1 MKPPKINPSL
11 KALLGATS
19 CLGVVTAPGHAAEVA
34 DEFAGNWYRTEL
46 LIFVREDATSRSVED
61 WNPLPELHYPENTR
75 FLINPAIADRRL
87 AESLAY
93 TSSIDEQGVQ
103 TLIVPG
109 PVEELLD
116 HSRPDAI
123 VTAPQEPELAE
134 LLGETDPDALP
145 GSPIPPGDA
154 DELNAVTGEALAD
167 AEETVQETAEAP
179 IDPDSPVLALPYQL
193 LDEDSLSFR
202 SQARSLRR
210 QGHRIVFHGSWWAQL
225 EEEAQTPALI
235 LDHSGDMDSLDWPA
249 LQGSVQIYLSRYLH
263 INVDLWLNTMGDYL
277 PEGWQIDAPPLAAPS
292 LASRTPRGESLNPW
306 APAPEPASEPGPLF
320 GTLQDD
326 PGLVPL
332 ITDESSADSDEV
344 DPTRTLEYPWH
355 HAIVHRQSRRM
366 RSKEIHYLDHPVIG
380 VVLRIVP
387 VEEDTLPL
395 LPAQER
401 EFRERHGLPV
411 ELFVPEAAPES
422 P

>member
-1 MKPPKINPSL
+1 
-11 KALLGATS
+11 
-19 CLGVVTAPGHAAEVA
+19 
-34 DEFAGNWYRTEL
+34 
-46 LIFVREDATSRSVED
+46 
-61 WNPLPELHYPENTR
+61 
-75 FLINPAIADRRL
+75 
-87 AESLAY
+87 
-93 TSSIDEQGVQ
+93 
-103 TLIVPG
+103 
-109 PVEELLD
+109 
-116 HSRPDAI
+116 
-123 VTAPQEPELAE
+123 
-134 LLGETDPDALP
+134 
-145 GSPIPPGDA
+145 
-154 DELNAVTGEALAD
+154 
-167 AEETVQETAEAP
+167 
-179 IDPDSPVLALPYQL
+179 
-193 LDEDSLSFR
+193 
-202 SQARSLRR
+202 
-210 QGHRIVFHGSWWAQL
+210 VFHGSWWAQL

-292 LASRTPRGESLNPW
+292 LVSRTPRGESLNPW

-332 ITDESSADSDEV
+332 VTDESSADSDEV